1 MDNTRQARTLRFVIP
16 IVVVALLV
24 SACSG
29 AGTSP
34 AASTAPAA
42 TTAAA
47 PSVAASV
54 AASAAASPAASTA
67 AVAGCA
73 PAPGT
78 KHVSIV
84 NKDMTDDEIK
94 AAIAA
99 EGGLVVANWTYTA
112 TDELVNQFQKYVKD
126 TYGVDIKL
134 TYVGSQSPSEYL
146 TKLAAA
152 KQSGTATPY
161 DVLAI
166 EENYW
171 ADAMDQGLVADSLPS
186 GLIPN
191 QNLLLPG
198 FVHAPNALAFQAASF
213 IALLYNKKT
222 APWITSFKD
231 LADPRLKGKVTLP
244 PPGDISSG
252 GFLLALADELGKDY
266 KDPEQMKEVVDWM
279 LANIGPNLIKYTTTQ
294 SELSS
299 LIESGQADAEV
310 YWNGQSR
317 LEYFGGHTDVAQVVP
332 KALYPIN
339 GYEWIPKGAPHPVL
353 AQTFMNWRL
362 CPEVQFP
369 NTWNMGHGPWAEL
382 SEGLL
387 GEAYQSHIP
396 DWFQSDYYKY
406 YLTLDQIKSGLKTL
420 DWPAFNKSSK
430 IFQDYFAQKIG
441 Q

>member
-1 MDNTRQARTLRFVIP
+1 VDTMNSVRGLRASGTLA
-16 IVVVALLV
+16 VVAALLFA
-24 SACSG
+24 ACSSSG
-29 AGTSP
+29 GSP
-34 AASTAPAA
+34 AASTGGSAGAPSSAGAGSSGTATAASCAPAA
-42 TTAAA
+42 
-47 PSVAASV
+47 
-54 AASAAASPAASTA
+54 
-67 AVAGCA
+67 
-73 PAPGT
+73 GT

-84 NKDMTDDEIK
+84 NKDMSDDDIK
-94 AAIAA
+94 AAIAK
-99 EGGLVVANWTYTA
+99 EGGLVVGNWTYTA
-112 TDELVNQFQKYVKD
+112 TDELVNQFQMYVKN

-152 KQSGTATPY
+152 KQSGTETPF

-171 ADAMDQGLVADSLPS
+171 ADAVDQGLVQDFLPS
-186 GLIPN
+186 GIVPN
-191 QNLLLPG
+191 QDLLLPG
-198 FVHAPNALAFQAASF
+198 FQHVPNALAFQAASF
-213 IALLYNKKT
+213 IALLYNKKD
-222 APWITSFKD
+222 APWIASFKD

-279 LANIGPNLIKYTTTQ
+279 LANIGPNVIKYSTTQ

-339 GYEWIPKGAPHPVL
+339 GYLWIPKGAPHPVL
-353 AQTFMNWRL
+353 AQTFINWRL

-387 GEAYQSHIP
+387 GDAYTSHIP
-396 DWFQSDYYKY
+396 DWFQADYYKY
-406 YLTLDQIKSGLKTL
+406 YLTLDQIKSSLKTL
-420 DWPAFNKSSK
+420 DWTAFNKSSK
-430 IFQDYFAQKIG
+430 IFQDYFAQKLG